1 MKLISYL
8 TLLSL
13 LIRGAGFSPAPEKIY
28 HSDSSICGHVDTTDN
43 SWALLPFIKSDDVNP
58 ILKPGQGSFMDP
70 ILKASV
76 LWEEKDVFNPAIV
89 KKNGRVYM
97 LYRAQ
102 DKTGKP
108 FGTSRIGLAESTDA
122 IHFKTLRAPVF
133 YPKPDKYK
141 KYEWQGGCEDP
152 RVVQDVKGTYYMT
165 YTAYDGV
172 NARLLVATSADLI
185 HWIKHGS
192 VFAKANNGKYL
203 NKWSKS
209 GSIVSTYKN
218 GTPVATR
225 INGKYWMYWGDQEIW
240 IATSDDLINWTPV
253 EMNAGEH
260 APVPLRGQAKNM
272 PALKIALP
280 TRNGK
285 FDSDLVESGPP
296 AILTKKGIVLIY
308 NSRNV
313 PSFGDKSLAEGTYT
327 VAEVLFDRHNPAKII
342 HRLDK
347 WFLKP
352 EQPYE
357 LTGQV
362 NQVCFAEGLTRFN
375 NKWYLY
381 YGTADSKIAVAVCS
395 NVQNS
400 LDF

>member
-1 MKLISYL
+1 
-8 TLLSL
+8 
-13 LIRGAGFSPAPEKIY
+13 
-28 HSDSSICGHVDTTDN
+28 
-43 SWALLPFIKSDDVNP
+43 
-58 ILKPGQGSFMDP
+58 
-70 ILKASV
+70 
-76 LWEEKDVFNPAIV
+76 
-89 KKNGRVYM
+89 M

-122 IHFKTLRAPVF
+122 IHFKTLPAPVF

-152 RVVQDVKGTYYMT
+152 RVVQDVQGTYYMT

-172 NARLLVATSADLI
+172 NARLLIATSADLI

-192 VFAKANNGKYL
+192 VFAKAYNGKYL

-272 PALKIALP
+272 PALKIALA

-285 FDSDLVESGPP
+285 FDSDL
-296 AILTKKGIVLIY
+296 
-308 NSRNV
+308 
-313 PSFGDKSLAEGTYT
+313 SLAEGTYT

-381 YGTADSKIAVAVCS
+381 YGTADSKIAVAFCS